1 MSKSAEHAAKDL
13 QALLADIS
21 TNDLIQE
28 LSTREGIAC
37 YTVNAEEA
45 YLIQKTT
52 VEDQVKN
59 IRRLESYHGPV
70 RILTVVE

>member
-1 MSKSAEHAAKDL
+1 MSASAEHAAEEL
-13 QALLADIS
+13 QATLASIS
-21 TNDLIQE
+21 TNDLIRE

-59 IRRLESYHGPV
+59 IRRLESHEGPIL
-70 RILTVVE
+70 ILTVVE